1 MLKGANLKKLTV
13 SAAVAALAL
22 AFSGSALAAYVPK
35 LVVSQAGT
43 KTTIHVTIAKE
54 DDATSRLVIYSPA
67 AAPATLTQTPGTP
80 IGSVTAQV
88 NAKAISPDAI
98 LPLTGIVQV
107 ADGTAAAL
115 QQAAMLCTGT
125 ATHAATWVLVL
136 TAAGQTLQVPAWI
149 DPTSGTETAFG
160 AGKLTV
166 CLPSPDVPQSA
177 GGAAFGAKLL
187 DVNFSVDGI
196 FGPSTAPIAIWPSV
210 FTPYVPGTATANPAG
225 TVLALGVES
234 LPTLT
239 LAAKVAKAGRTTI
252 SGRISA
258 AGIGAPGI
266 TVTIRDGAKKLTS
279 KKTGATGTFS
289 AVVKLK
295 KGTHSLRA
303 TAAATDTDVTAQGCA
318 AAPAGAPTCVSATAA
333 GVALNSKAIRVRIK

>member
-1 MLKGANLKKLTV
+1 MKKLIV
-13 SAAVAALAL
+13 SAATAALAL
-22 AFSGSALAAYVPK
+22 AFTGSALAAYVPH
-35 LVVSQAGT
+35 LVVGQAGT

-54 DDATSRLVIYSPA
+54 DDATAKLTIYAPA
-67 AAPATLTQTPGTP
+67 AAPATLNQAPGTP

-115 QQAAMLCTGT
+115 QQAAMACTGST
-125 ATHAATWVLVL
+125 THAATWVLVL
-136 TAAGQTLQVPAWI
+136 SAAGQTLQVPAWV
-149 DPTSGTETAFG
+149 DPTTGAETAFG
-160 AGKLTV
+160 TGKLTV

-187 DVNFSVDGI
+187 DVNFTVDGI
-196 FGPSTAPIAIWPSV
+196 FGPSSAPIAVWPSV
-210 FTPYVPGTATANPAG
+210 FTPYTPGTATPNPAG
-225 TVLALGVES
+225 TVLALGIES
-234 LPTLT
+234 QPTLT
-239 LAAKVAKAGRTTI
+239 VAAKVAKGGKVTI

-266 TVTIRDGAKKLTS
+266 TVVIQDGAKKLTS
-279 KKTGATGTFS
+279 TKTGATGSFAAT
-289 AVVKLK
+289 VKLK
-295 KGTHSLRA
+295 KGAHSLSA
-303 TAAATDTDVTAQGCA
+303 KAAAVDTDVTAQGCA

-333 GVALNSKAIRVRIK
+333 GVALASMALKVKVK